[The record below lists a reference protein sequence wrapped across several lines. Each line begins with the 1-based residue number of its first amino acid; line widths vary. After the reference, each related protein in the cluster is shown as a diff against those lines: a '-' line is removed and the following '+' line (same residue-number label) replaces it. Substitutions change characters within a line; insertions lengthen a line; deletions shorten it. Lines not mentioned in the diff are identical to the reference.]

1 MGREAGSSDR
11 VRDLNG
17 TKEKGRP
24 EYEYQLLEEGS
35 FIYAFIHSF
44 LKHLLSECSGPD
56 L

>member
-1 MGREAGSSDR
+1 MGGKRGQKLK

-35 FIYAFIHSF
+35 FIYSFFIPQTF
-44 LKHLLSECSGPD
+44 ISECSGPH